1 MPNLLKQLKRRT
13 HWVSNNIIQTFQY
26 IQNKSAEERYKVF
39 KTIILCILF
48 GCTDW
53 LEKNSLRTSSLNWDG
68 SDLLT
73 RWQMPWSCTRFSV
86 LEGVSRMNFYFCWD
100 YRMRTLGIAA
110 ISRMDFGF
118 PSLKKME
125 LCYKS
130 QLRFKFCWVF
140 CCCCF
145 FSSQIIKF

>member
-1 MPNLLKQLKRRT
+1 MSIKQYNTNISIYTKQKCWRALQSLQDNYSMHSIWLHRLT
-13 HWVSNNIIQTFQY
+13 WNHWEPLPWIEMEVT
-26 IQNKSAEERYKVF
+26 
-39 KTIILCILF
+39 C
-48 GCTDW
+48 W
-53 LEKNSLRTSSLNWDG
+53 LVDRCL
-68 SDLLT
+68 
-73 RWQMPWSCTRFSV
+73 WSCTRFSV